1 MTSNLT
7 ENFQFLVADPWA
19 KDQVTFGQVKGIR
32 TGGASEV
39 LRSARGPLWLSTPN
53 QVHRLDFA
61 LENKNTLEVHNFTRK
76 LFYSTEPEKYNCLMW
91 PRKRK
96 GYQLSKAVLK
106 YPVSLH
112 SLPLSFS
119 YLTSA
124 FLDSH
129 QRFQLP

>member
-1 MTSNLT
+1 
-7 ENFQFLVADPWA
+7 VADPWA
-19 KDQVTFGQVKGIR
+19 RDQVTFGQVKGIR

-76 LFYSTEPEKYNCLMW
+76 LFYSTDPHSYNCLMW

-96 GYQLSKAVLK
+96 GYQMVNAVLK
-106 YPVSLH
+106 YPVSSMAFDQ
-112 SLPLSFS
+112 SLGLMAMP
-119 YLTSA
+119 
-124 FLDSH
+124 DS
-129 QRFQLP
+129 LL